1 MRRILRPGRSR
12 VRRSGSELQV
22 LDRIQIETLYPDRT
36 TVCSRKLKIV
46 RKKLKKT
53 VYIRTW
59 RLVCK
64 VLIRFLL
71 SILVLFRIFV
81 SYCLYSYSSG
91 YSFLTVYT
99 RTVQDIRFL
108 LSTYTRTLQDICF
121 LSNFS
126 LSVSD
131 WVLDKIR
138 IPVSKMLGTDLDPSY
153 NNLDPKTC
161 FCHVV
166 PVYCIVTILIMFWNG
181 TKPVQ

>member
-1 MRRILRPGRSR
+1 MECAEFFGQVGAEFADPDPNYRYWIGSKLKSCIRIGPL
-12 VRRSGSELQV
+12 
-22 LDRIQIETLYPDRT
+22 
-36 TVCSRKLKIV
+36 VCSRKLKIV

-64 VLIRFLL
+64 VLICFLL

-91 YSFLTVYT
+91 YSFLTV
-99 RTVQDIRFL
+99 
-108 LSTYTRTLQDICF
+108 YTRTLQDICF